1 MHFPALKAIRL
12 YFFLFLISHWL
23 IVKISFALIGRGNNP
38 RFSFTTQ
45 SRKALSNNQ
54 LWALAISFN
63 LPNFPTICLRMV
75 MVSILDLIFSGK
87 LSISIESPEN
97 NNGGPKSNLD
107 ERSLPLS
114 LNSFS
119 LSFSTSMSPIKA
131 AWLSEEVAREKNG
144 LTTALLRRLYI

>member
-1 MHFPALKAIRL
+1 
-12 YFFLFLISHWL
+12 
-23 IVKISFALIGRGNNP
+23 
-38 RFSFTTQ
+38 
-45 SRKALSNNQ
+45 
-54 LWALAISFN
+54 
-63 LPNFPTICLRMV
+63 MV

-131 AWLSEEVAREKNG
+131 A
-144 LTTALLRRLYI
+144 